1 MGENKEIKVEEL
13 VNEVV
18 EKVNVEEKN
27 MEELV
32 NNISFEELQNFQ
44 NMDPKKMK
52 EEMLK
57 MHQQQKEE
65 KERLHRI

>member
-57 MHQQQKEE
+57 MHQ
-65 KERLHRI
+65 